1 VLKYLKNRTVEVG
14 TWGCA
19 TFFLVSWAAYQFLR
33 VDIGVATAAGL
44 SASQLVIGILP
55 DGFKAG
61 SGK

>member
-1 VLKYLKNRTVEVG
+1 VG